1 MAGDRRG
8 RSVQNALDDELM
20 GTITNYAT
28 LQSAIADYLNRADL
42 TAQIQTFIQFA
53 EADLNTRLRSR
64 EMIVNATATSDGQ
77 FVALPPD
84 WLEAINM
91 MIVGGQSP
99 LRYITP
105 DEADTIIKAQTY
117 TSTRFYSM
125 TTGVIELVPPAVDD
139 ITIDMVYYGKIPAL
153 SDANTTNWLLTKAPD
168 VYLYGALT
176 HAAPFL
182 MDDQRMAV
190 FSQIYLARVQSLQD
204 ESQKALHSGSP
215 LISRPRGVYG

>member
-1 MAGDRRG
+1 
-8 RSVQNALDDELM
+8 M

-42 TAQIQTFIQFA
+42 TSQIQTFIQFC

-125 TTGVIELVPPAVDD
+125 TTGIIELVPPAVDD

-215 LISRPRGVYG
+215 LIARPRGVYG

>member
-1 MAGDRRG
+1 MAGDG
-8 RSVQNALDDELM
+8 RSSAISDALDDKLM

-28 LQSAIADYLNRADL
+28 LQSTIADYLNRADL
-42 TAQIQTFIQFA
+42 TSQIQTFIQFV
-53 EADLNTRLRSR
+53 EADLNTRLRNR

-105 DEADTIIKAQTY
+105 DEADTLIKAQTY

-153 SDANTTNWLLTKAPD
+153 SNANTTNWLLTKAPD
-168 VYLYGALT
+168 VYLYGALS

-182 MDDQRMAV
+182 MDDARMGT
-190 FSQIYLARVQSLQD
+190 FGQIYLARVQSLQD
-204 ESQKALHSGSP
+204 ESQKSLHSGSP

>member
-1 MAGDRRG
+1 
-8 RSVQNALDDELM
+8 M
-20 GTITNYAT
+20 GTITNYTT

-64 EMIVNATATSDGQ
+64 EMIVNATAISDGQ
-77 FVALPPD
+77 FVSLPPD

-105 DEADTIIKAQTY
+105 DEADTINKAQTY

-125 TTGVIELVPPAVDD
+125 TTGIIELVPPAVND

>member
-1 MAGDRRG
+1 MAGDG
-8 RSVQNALDDELM
+8 RSSAISDALDDKLM

-28 LQSAIADYLNRADL
+28 LQSTIADYLNRADL
-42 TAQIQTFIQFA
+42 TSQIQTFIQFV
-53 EADLNTRLRSR
+53 EADLNTRLRNR

-105 DEADTIIKAQTY
+105 DEADTLIKAQTY
-117 TSTRFYSM
+117 TRTRFYSM

-153 SDANTTNWLLTKAPD
+153 SNANTTNWLLTKAPD
-168 VYLYGALT
+168 VYLYGALS

-182 MDDQRMAV
+182 MDDARMGT
-190 FSQIYLARVQSLQD
+190 FGQIYLARVQSLQD

>member
-1 MAGDRRG
+1 
-8 RSVQNALDDELM
+8 M

-153 SDANTTNWLLTKAPD
+153 SDAITTNWLLTKAPD

-204 ESQKALHSGSP
+204 ESQKSLHSGSP

>member
-1 MAGDRRG
+1 MAD
-8 RSVQNALDDELM
+8 ALTTTPELSPEEAARLLS
-20 GTITNYAT
+20 GT
-28 LQSAIADYLNRADL
+28 QKCAILML
-42 TAQIQTFIQFA
+42 LLG
-53 EADLNTRLRSR
+53 E
-64 EMIVNATATSDGQ
+64 
-77 FVALPPD
+77 
-84 WLEAINM
+84 
-91 MIVGGQSP
+91 
-99 LRYITP
+99 
-105 DEADTIIKAQTY
+105 DEASEILKNLSPREVQQLGSAMYSVADVDQQTVNVVLDEFLSIIKAQTY

-125 TTGVIELVPPAVDD
+125 TTGIIELVPPAVDD

-204 ESQKALHSGSP
+204 ESQKSLHSGSP

>member
-1 MAGDRRG
+1 
-8 RSVQNALDDELM
+8 M

-42 TAQIQTFIQFA
+42 TSQIQTFIQFC

-77 FVALPPD
+77 FVSLPPD

-105 DEADTIIKAQTY
+105 DEADVINKAQTY

-125 TTGVIELVPPAVDD
+125 TTGIIELVPPAVDD

-153 SDANTTNWLLTKAPD
+153 SVSNTTNWLLTKAPD

>member
-1 MAGDRRG
+1 
-8 RSVQNALDDELM
+8 M

-77 FVALPPD
+77 FVALPSD

-105 DEADTIIKAQTY
+105 DEADTIIKAQTF

-125 TTGVIELVPPAVDD
+125 TTGIIELVPPAVDD

-153 SDANTTNWLLTKAPD
+153 STANTTNWLLTKAPD

-182 MDDQRMAV
+182 MDDQRMGV

-204 ESQKALHSGSP
+204 ESQKSLHSGSP

>member
-1 MAGDRRG
+1 
-8 RSVQNALDDELM
+8 M

-99 LRYITP
+99 LRYVTP
-105 DEADTIIKAQTY
+105 DEADTIVKAQTY

-125 TTGVIELVPPAVDD
+125 TTGVIELVPPAVND

-153 SDANTTNWLLTKAPD
+153 STDNTTNWLLTKAPD
-168 VYLYGALT
+168 VYLYGSLT

-204 ESQKALHSGSP
+204 ESQKSLHSGSP

>member
-1 MAGDRRG
+1 
-8 RSVQNALDDELM
+8 M

-42 TAQIQTFIQFA
+42 TAQIQTFIQFC

-182 MDDQRMAV
+182 MDDQRMPV